1 MNGAE
6 VPPVDTE
13 TVLQLKRELCGI
25 RNKVNALL
33 EVLDT
38 ARVADTLPTT
48 THPSA
53 PEETDKKQLLGTQ
66 IGLGSSCISSFV
78 CMHGSWCIGVPS
90 SLLPRSVHNTLYSTL
105 VHPLAL
111 PALPATHYSPLSTQ
125 CQKS

>member
-48 THPSA
+48 THPLA
-53 PEETDKKQLLGTQ
+53 QEETEKKQFPGAE
-66 IGLGSSCISSFV
+66 IGLGG
-78 CMHGSWCIGVPS
+78 CM
-90 SLLPRSVHNTLYSTL
+90 Y
-105 VHPLAL
+105 
-111 PALPATHYSPLSTQ
+111 
-125 CQKS
+125 

>member
-48 THPSA
+48 THPPA
-53 PEETDKKQLLGTQ
+53 PEETEKKQLPRE
-66 IGLGSSCISSFV
+66 IGLGRCISSFV

-90 SLLPRSVHNTLYSTL
+90 SLLPRSVHNTLQHSCAPFGIT
-105 VHPLAL
+105 
-111 PALPATHYSPLSTQ
+111 
-125 CQKS
+125 